1 MDPNIVVVCVTVV
14 IVALLLSATVIGAAG
29 SYERAHRPIRLAN
42 LIAEG
47 LRGDE
52 RGDGDE
58 RDR

>member
-14 IVALLLSATVIGAAG
+14 IVALLLSAAVVGAAD

-42 LIAEG
+42 LIADSLHESEG
-47 LRGDE
+47 
-52 RGDGDE
+52 GDGDE